1 MKISDR
7 LLSVRTDCINQGI
20 GQSESEELFEI
31 AKEIEVAL
39 YKDKEDL
46 SFVIGSPSEQK
57 VNYPI
62 GGFAPGQYWN
72 KCAFCGETFMG
83 DKRAWNCEPC
93 AINGMVKAFT
103 ETRKKLT
110 ALETALRNMLK
121 AQNDIEEMIDLE

>member
-1 MKISDR
+1 MSENTVNDNAKSNDSDDKVSHIANVVGSSSERSKI
-7 LLSVRTDCINQGI
+7 V
-20 GQSESEELFEI
+20 
-31 AKEIEVAL
+31 
-39 YKDKEDL
+39 
-46 SFVIGSPSEQK
+46 
-57 VNYPI
+57 YPI

-72 KCAFCGETFMG
+72 KCALCGETFIG

-121 AQNDIEEMIDLE
+121 AQNDIEEMIDIE